1 MTIIDTIRQEEP
13 DEAKPHTATYSPEDD
28 KIRIYPL
35 YRLPKDEYNQLKT
48 AGFMWATK
56 QECFYAIWTPA
67 RESTALNFADEI
79 EDEDKSLVDRAEER
93 AERFGTYSDHRAKD
107 ADRAHKAVAAIA
119 DNIPFGQPILVGHH
133 SEKHARRD
141 AKRIEQGM
149 SRAVKMWDTAK
160 YWTSR
165 AAGAIHHAKYKER
178 PDVRAR
184 RIKELEADRR
194 RHVASYTVQLDGDKI
209 HNPGYVYVG
218 PKGRGGHWT
227 EKENLPGIEANAKPW
242 IAHIDNRLLYEKAM
256 LDEQGASDLLKPP
269 PRPKQL
275 PLCNYRA
282 PDGFIMVPNIYQ
294 RGQLEKYR
302 QVDMTKAEYTKIY
315 TDYKGTNVIENSHR
329 VRITILHSP
338 NYERVTVF
346 LTDSKVHQKPEPI
359 EKKEI
364 NPDLIRRAIAPSYQE
379 KEPDPQAAKFEAMKE
394 SLKTGVQTVT
404 APQLFPTP
412 PDIAAR
418 MVELAEIEEG
428 QTILEPS
435 AGTGNIIKAILSE
448 NMNVHLDCV
457 EINYD
462 LCQILKNYLEP
473 SNVYHG
479 DFLETSAPFCPDSEK
494 GYDRII
500 MNPPFQNAE
509 DIKHIR
515 HAMTFLKPGGR
526 LIALCANGPRQQAAF
541 QDEAELYEPLPAKS
555 FAAQGTAVNVAL
567 LVLIK
572 PAERQKP
579 EPDPEDSDPE
589 SRLREMWTAKGV
601 SQERQDE
608 IIADITAKAQPG
620 AYVGPFRIP
629 QLVKQTFTQM
639 VLF

>member
-1 MTIIDTIRQEEP
+1 
-13 DEAKPHTATYSPEDD
+13 
-28 KIRIYPL
+28 
-35 YRLPKDEYNQLKT
+35 
-48 AGFMWATK
+48 
-56 QECFYAIWTPA
+56 
-67 RESTALNFADEI
+67 
-79 EDEDKSLVDRAEER
+79 
-93 AERFGTYSDHRAKD
+93 
-107 ADRAHKAVAAIA
+107 
-119 DNIPFGQPILVGHH
+119 
-133 SEKHARRD
+133 
-141 AKRIEQGM
+141 
-149 SRAVKMWDTAK
+149 
-160 YWTSR
+160 
-165 AAGAIHHAKYKER
+165 
-178 PDVRAR
+178 
-184 RIKELEADRR
+184 
-194 RHVASYTVQLDGDKI
+194 
-209 HNPGYVYVG
+209 
-218 PKGRGGHWT
+218 
-227 EKENLPGIEANAKPW
+227 
-242 IAHIDNRLLYEKAM
+242 
-256 LDEQGASDLLKPP
+256 
-269 PRPKQL
+269 
-275 PLCNYRA
+275 
-282 PDGFIMVPNIYQ
+282 
-294 RGQLEKYR
+294 
-302 QVDMTKAEYTKIY
+302 
-315 TDYKGTNVIENSHR
+315 
-329 VRITILHSP
+329 
-338 NYERVTVF
+338 
-346 LTDSKVHQKPEPI
+346 
-359 EKKEI
+359 
-364 NPDLIRRAIAPSYQE
+364 
-379 KEPDPQAAKFEAMKE
+379 
-394 SLKTGVQTVT
+394 
-404 APQLFPTP
+404 
-412 PDIAAR
+412 
-418 MVELAEIEEG
+418 
-428 QTILEPS
+428 
-435 AGTGNIIKAILSE
+435 
-448 NMNVHLDCV
+448 MNVHLDCV